1 MTVGVCAAAE
11 PASSRTAA
19 ERVER
24 MAEGMFRVYRIGL
37 TSEPTGVKLF
47 KVIPAQALD
56 ISTSFKLFVV
66 SAEWNACTVMGQ
78 GSPPQGCREE
88 FFGIHLSLGLAVASH
103 RAPRAVLALSTLLDG
118 LPWHKSCLG
127 ANVESEATQTE
138 SLLFGRRLR
147 YRCSRWV
154 G

>member
-1 MTVGVCAAAE
+1 MYRDGARYLPT
-11 PASSRTAA
+11 
-19 ERVER
+19 R
-24 MAEGMFRVYRIGL
+24 MPRRI
-37 TSEPTGVKLF
+37 
-47 KVIPAQALD
+47 
-56 ISTSFKLFVV
+56 
-66 SAEWNACTVMGQ
+66 
-78 GSPPQGCREE
+78 
-88 FFGIHLSLGLAVASH
+88 FGIHLSLGLAVASH
-103 RAPRAVLALSTLLDG
+103 GAPRAVLALSTLLDR